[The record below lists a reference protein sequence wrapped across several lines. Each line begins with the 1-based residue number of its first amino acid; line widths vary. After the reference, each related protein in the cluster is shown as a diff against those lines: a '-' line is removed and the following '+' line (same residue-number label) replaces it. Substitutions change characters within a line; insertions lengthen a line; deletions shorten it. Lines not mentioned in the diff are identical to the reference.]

1 VISSRH
7 EVLAIPCDPSAFDSH
22 SQQGMSFGEV
32 QSQPTQLT
40 SLSSGSAS
48 ALNLS
53 INPEGTRD
61 PLPLRSSARVRDGDP
76 CSSRSRI
83 ATTVGTFEADA
94 PSCTIEC
101 LTVRG
106 SCTIECL
113 TVRGSCL
120 GPTTTSGI
128 EIAAYSI
135 FLALRPKPNVND
147 KIWLAGSP
155 AIRRR
160 DMLLQVQKA
169 KHRVRGNGIQGP
181 VRL

>member
-1 VISSRH
+1 MISSRH

-106 SCTIECL
+106 SC
-113 TVRGSCL
+113 L